1 MEEKID
7 KAIDVLL
14 SQVRTN
20 LTPDLALKQSQA
32 VLNLMHA
39 RAVWLGATNGNQPEG
54 RRPKASN

>member
-7 KAIDVLL
+7 KAIETVL

-20 LTPDLALKQSQA
+20 LDPDKALKQTQA

-39 RAVWLGATNGNQPEG
+39 KSVWVGASMTNQPEG
-54 RRPKASN
+54 RRPKAN